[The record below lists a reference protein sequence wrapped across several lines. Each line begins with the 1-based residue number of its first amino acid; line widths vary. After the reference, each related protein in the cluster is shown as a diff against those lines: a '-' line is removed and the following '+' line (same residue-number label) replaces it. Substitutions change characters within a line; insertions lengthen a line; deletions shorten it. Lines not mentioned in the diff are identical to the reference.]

1 MTRSG
6 TGTSLQVPRFGA
18 VTDLATADFALPG
31 NQQFNIKNEGTE
43 DVTLEV
49 IPADEESETFVST
62 KFAVGWN
69 EEIVR
74 KIKTNAASMTLKW
87 GY

>member
-1 MTRSG
+1 MSRNG
-6 TGTSLQVPRFGA
+6 TQDSLQVSMFGA
-18 VTDLATADFALPG
+18 VTDLATADFALTG
-31 NQQFNIKNEGTE
+31 NQQFNIKNDGTE
-43 DVTLEV
+43 AVTLEV
-49 IPADEESETFVST
+49 IPADVETETFVST

-74 KIKTNAASMTLKW
+74 KIKLNTASLTLLW

>member
-1 MTRSG
+1 M
-6 TGTSLQVPRFGA
+6 FGV
-18 VTDLATADFALPG
+18 VTNLATADFALTG
-31 NQQFNIKNEGTE
+31 NQQFNIKNDGTE
-43 DVTLEV
+43 AVTLEV
-49 IPADEESETFVST
+49 IPADVATETFVST

-74 KIKTNAASMTLKW
+74 KIKLNAASLTLLY

>member
-1 MTRSG
+1 MNRSG
-6 TGTSLQVPRFGA
+6 TGESLQPSNFGP
-18 VTDLATADFALPG
+18 VTDLDTADFALPG
-31 NQQFNIKNEGTE
+31 NQQFNIKNDGTE
-43 DVTLEV
+43 TVTLEV
-49 IPADEESETFVST
+49 IPADVATETFVST

-74 KIKTNAASMTLKW
+74 KIKTNAASLTLLW